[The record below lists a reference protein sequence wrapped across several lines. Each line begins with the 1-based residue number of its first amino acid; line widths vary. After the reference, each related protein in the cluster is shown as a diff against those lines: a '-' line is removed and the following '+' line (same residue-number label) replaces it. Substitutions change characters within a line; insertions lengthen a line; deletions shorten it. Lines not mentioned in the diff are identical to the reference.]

1 MADTF
6 GIPELLDYLAQ
17 LGLRVA
23 RVDEEEEMV
32 ELAFHSTQGQ
42 WRMIVGFQQHEDARR
57 LYFVVPHIF
66 GITQRKRMECLE
78 ALLAVN
84 YRITLG
90 KFGMDLEDG
99 EVRLEEAVPLAEDSI
114 TFEQFQLVFGT
125 LVQTVVMYHSLIP
138 RIVYG
143 NASALEAVEGCEQ
156 EFQQEVAN
164 LQAESHET
172 SPDEAKPVDEP
183 GGELPDLDPNDILA
197 EVTRMLEEK
206 E

>member
-1 MADTF
+1 MADDCGLSAARGCET
-6 GIPELLDYLAQ
+6 PLLCRATHLRYHAAQ
-17 LGLRVA
+17 THGMPRSA
-23 RVDEEEEMV
+23 
-32 ELAFHSTQGQ
+32 AGGQ
-42 WRMIVGFQQHEDARR
+42 LSHYAWKVRHGPGGWRGAVGRGGAMGRDKNQIWEFQ
-57 LYFVVPHIF
+57 
-66 GITQRKRMECLE
+66 M
-78 ALLAVN
+78 
-84 YRITLG
+84 
-90 KFGMDLEDG
+90 
-99 EVRLEEAVPLAEDSI
+99 
-114 TFEQFQLVFGT
+114 VFGT

>member
-42 WRMIVGFQQHEDARR
+42 WRMILGFQQHEEARR

-66 GITQRKRMECLE
+66 GITQRKRLECLE

-99 EVRLEEAVPLAEDSI
+99 EVRLEEAVPLANDNI
-114 TFEQFQLVFGT
+114 TYEQFQLVFGT

-143 NASALEAVEGCEQ
+143 NASAQEAVEGCEP

-164 LQAESHET
+164 LQAES
-172 SPDEAKPVDEP
+172 DEP
-183 GGELPDLDPNDILA
+183 SPEATPADEQGGELPDLDPNDILA
-197 EVTRMLEEK
+197 EVTR
-206 E
+206 